1 MGRRFL
7 DRLRLRSYGLQHD
20 LRRRRG
26 AVARCSGLL
35 RLAHDEMPQPLFGDL
50 QGRLELGAPAGVKRE
65 VLQDIGAFLLV
76 LALVGELALAPEVGA
91 LAYPARS
98 FDQRVDPLHR
108 VLDLVVVQVSA
119 DDVENFVIPQW
130 GPPSYGFRL
139 RSIGGMCLRPK
150 PERVGRYSTKG
161 HGNQNKGTDARRRR
175 QRR

>member
-1 MGRRFL
+1 
-7 DRLRLRSYGLQHD
+7 
-20 LRRRRG
+20 
-26 AVARCSGLL
+26 
-35 RLAHDEMPQPLFGDL
+35 MPQHLFGDL
-50 QGRLELGAPAGVKRE
+50 QGGVECGDPAGVKGE
-65 VLQDIGAFLLV
+65 VVEDIGAFLLV
-76 LALVGELALAPEVGA
+76 LDLVGELALAPEVGA
-91 LAYPARS
+91 LDCPARS

-161 HGNQNKGTDARRRR
+161 HGNQNKCTGARRRPQKR
-175 QRR
+175 TPAAGHDEEME